1 MKASLDFL
9 VNFLACFLHGFIA
22 ENRILLDELKISCL
36 TLFHSQNTV
45 FQFIIDEFGV
55 FSADILEKIA
65 GDFVN

>member
-1 MKASLDFL
+1 MVSLRK
-9 VNFLACFLHGFIA
+9 
-22 ENRILLDELKISCL
+22 NRILLDELKISWQ

-45 FQFIIDEFGV
+45 SQFIIIDEFGV